1 MADKTFTTSKG
12 VPNDDACKPRHVL
25 HGQRLFFQPKAHGCP
40 PHIHIYPILP
50 RAGAARSTRVYY
62 DFPYPHYQ
70 VQISVWGEHLCTC
83 VVLSPPPSARAGQPR
98 AASRFDRVPAEPPG
112 RYIFLAT
119 AATSDLCLKTSPLH
133 LPSECR

>member
-12 VPNDDACKPRHVL
+12 VPNDDACKPRHVVR
-25 HGQRLFFQPKAHGCP
+25 GQRLFSSQKLMVA
-40 PHIHIYPILP
+40 PHTYTFTPILP
-50 RAGAARSTRVYY
+50 QAGAARSTRVYY

-98 AASRFDRVPAEPPG
+98 AASLFDRVPAEPPG

-119 AATSDLCLKTSPLH
+119 AATSDLWLKTSPPH